1 MDVGK
6 CESTSI
12 WDRIKEPQS
21 ALQLVYTCLLDISS
35 RRVKFKSKL
44 TAILEFSAGET
55 ITGANVAE
63 SNVTLHTPWGDVQA
77 SKLLAAS

>member
-6 CESTSI
+6 SESTSI

-21 ALQLVYTCLLDISS
+21 ALQLVYVPSDISS

-63 SNVTLHTPWGDVQA
+63 SNVTLHTPR
-77 SKLLAAS
+77 